1 MYLEVL
7 DFLMAYESYLRKRRI
22 SISSR
27 RLENIVL
34 RYVSVVSL
42 SRLFEFESSRHFQ
55 FSFTDISKVT
65 AHERIQH
72 LYLLC
77 LAKITSGCGQENY
90 IFLVY

>member
-7 DFLMAYESYLRKRRI
+7 DFLMSYESDLRKRRI
-22 SISSR
+22 SIFFSVFIYRFFTGLS
-27 RLENIVL
+27 L
-34 RYVSVVSL
+34 RV
-42 SRLFEFESSRHFQ
+42 RA
-55 FSFTDISKVT
+55 DISKVT
-65 AHERIQH
+65 AHERIQL